1 VSVSSTSPQA
11 PPAPATMPEH
21 AMTTAPTAAPEV
33 RDAVQGGKFLTF
45 LLAGEE
51 YGLEILKVHEIMAML
66 PVTRVP
72 RTPEFVRG
80 VINLRGKV
88 IPIIDLR
95 RKFGMPSDA
104 NETCIIVVQVRAI
117 SIGIAVDQVN
127 EVANIATADID
138 PPPSFG
144 TDVDTAFLLGM
155 AKADGRVRLLLDIE
169 RVLTTSELDQLEAT
183 HDTAA

>member
-1 VSVSSTSPQA
+1 MTA
-11 PPAPATMPEH
+11 TPATLSS
-21 AMTTAPTAAPEV
+21 

-51 YGLEILKVHEIMAML
+51 YGVEILKVHEIMGML

-72 RTPEFVRG
+72 RTPEYVRG

-95 RKFGMPSDA
+95 RKFGMAAGTD
-104 NETCIIVVQVRAI
+104 ETCIIVVQVRGL

-127 EVANIATADID
+127 EVLNIATGDIE

-144 TDVDTAFLLGM
+144 TEVDTAFLLGM
-155 AKADGRVRLLLDIE
+155 AKAEGRVRLLLDIE
-169 RVLTTSELDQLEAT
+169 RVLTTSEIDQLEAT
-183 HDTAA
+183 QHAA